1 MTVSDLASS
10 AGAVVNDENRSH
22 RFSAMEHVKKRLYLI
37 VALLSPIGILTAWY
51 IVTAFKLVS
60 PIILPGPGAVLAAFA
75 AMLAN
80 GYSGGSFLSHLWASL
95 SRLLVAYGFA
105 VLLGVPIGLL
115 RGRYRLID
123 AVLLVPAEVLR
134 PIPPLGIIPLLI
146 LWFGIGELSKVVV
159 IWICAFLIIML
170 NTQAGVRSVQP
181 DAIRAA
187 QSLGASPF
195 QVFRYVILPSALPQ
209 IMTGLRVSLGAG
221 LTILVAAELLGGDR
235 GLGFIILDAS
245 NFFRT
250 KDVFVG
256 IAMIGLLG
264 LLSDRGLNWISR
276 HFVHWDGKR

>member
-1 MTVSDLASS
+1 MPASEITPPAGTALKEQLPSRPLS
-10 AGAVVNDENRSH
+10 AA
-22 RFSAMEHVKKRLYLI
+22 EHLKRHLYLI
-37 VALLSPIGILTAWY
+37 VAVLSPTAILATWY
-51 IVTAFKLVS
+51 FVTAFNLVT
-60 PIILPGPGAVLAAFA
+60 PIILPSPGIVLRAFGDI
-75 AMLAN
+75 LTN

-95 SRLLVAYGFA
+95 SRLLIAYGLA
-105 VLLGVPIGLL
+105 VVLGVIIGLL
-115 RGRYRLID
+115 RGRYRLVD
-123 AVLLVPAEVLR
+123 AVFLVPAEVLR

-159 IWICAFLIIML
+159 IWVCAFLIIML

-187 QSLGASPF
+187 QSLGANSL

-264 LLSDRGLNWISR
+264 LLSDRGLTWISR
-276 HFVHWDGKR
+276 RFVHWDGQR